1 MSTVKAH
8 KAMLCCLV
16 MVLSMM
22 LLICG
27 CSSTSQK
34 KDEPETQPVAEAQK
48 EESPLY
54 YDFGDVPVP
63 PELKLITKSSFVY
76 RTQGFSAGVIVL
88 KGRVELGS
96 LIDFFENN
104 MAKDNWQ
111 VVSTFKSTRTLL
123 LFQKEN
129 RWCVINITDDAY
141 NTHVEIWVAPTTN
154 PTDSGLLK

>member
-1 MSTVKAH
+1 MSSVKAH
-8 KAMLCCLV
+8 KAMICCLA

-34 KDEPETQPVAEAQK
+34 KDEPKTQPVAEVQK
-48 EESPLY
+48 KKGPLY

-63 PELKLITKSSFVY
+63 PELKQVTKSSFVY

-96 LIDFFENN
+96 LIEFFENN
-104 MAKDNWQ
+104 LANDNWQ

-129 RWCVINITDDAY
+129 RWCVINITDDKY
-141 NTHVEIWVAPTTN
+141 TTHVEIWVAPTTN
-154 PTDSGLLK
+154 PTESGLLK

>member
-1 MSTVKAH
+1 MI
-8 KAMLCCLV
+8 CRLV
-16 MVLSMM
+16 MVLSIMV
-22 LLICG
+22 LICG
-27 CSSTSQK
+27 CSAMSQK
-34 KDEPETQPVAEAQK
+34 KDDPQVSPVAEPQ
-48 EESPLY
+48 EEGSPLY

-63 PELKLITKSSFVY
+63 PQLKLVTKSSFVY

-96 LIDFFENN
+96 LITFFENH
-104 MAKDNWQ
+104 MARDNWQ

-129 RWCVINITDDAY
+129 RWCVINITDDTY

-154 PTDSGLLK
+154 PIDSGLLK

>member
-1 MSTVKAH
+1 MSSVKAH
-8 KAMLCCLV
+8 KVMLCCLA
-16 MVLSMM
+16 MVLSML

-63 PELKLITKSSFVY
+63 PELKLVTKSSFVY

-96 LIDFFENN
+96 LIEFFENN

-129 RWCVINITDDAY
+129 RWCVINITDETY

-154 PTDSGLLK
+154 PIDSGLLK